1 MARLTDRIC
10 LITGAASNPG
20 LGHATARRFAEEGA
34 TLVLTDIDEA
44 GLKACADEMAALG
57 ATVETWRQDVTS
69 EAEWT
74 DTMARIRER
83 FGRLDVIVNN
93 AGIAVLKP
101 IEQFTLDDYNRQMDV
116 NMTSVFLGTQAAL
129 AQMREQGSGSIVN
142 MSSVAGIVGVP
153 GVSVY
158 AASKGGVR
166 LFSKTVAM
174 ECARQGIRCNTVHP
188 GVIDTNMQSVALRD
202 NPEQYEI
209 LQQTIPMG
217 RMGDPVD
224 IANAVLYLACDE
236 SRYVTGTELVVDGG
250 MISQ

>member
-1 MARLTDRIC
+1 MARLTDKVC

-44 GLKACADEMAALG
+44 GLSACADEMTALG
-57 ATVETWRQDVTS
+57 ASVESWRQDVTS
-69 EAEWT
+69 ESEWT
-74 DTMARIRER
+74 DTMARIKAR

-101 IEQFTLDDYNRQMDV
+101 VEQFTLADYTRQMDV

-129 AQMREQGSGSIVN
+129 VQMREQGSGSIVN

-166 LFSKTVAM
+166 LFSKTVAI
-174 ECARQGIRCNTVHP
+174 ECAREGIRCNTVHP
-188 GVIDTNMQSVALRD
+188 GVINTNMQSVALRD

-217 RMGDPVD
+217 FMGDPVD

-250 MISQ
+250 LISQ